1 MDARLVAALAAVW
14 QRETTAEGALALAL
28 ARAAG
33 GVDVGSLR
41 AELMAREA
49 LTFVVDGAE
58 LRPLAAW
65 PRDLVGRFE
74 GVVGAQTGCLDADEP
89 ASDRERVRLRA
100 LYQRP
105 ADHDEFARLA
115 RDPGRRG
122 SHLGLQAL
130 GLHGDPR
137 GAPLLRAALHAMD
150 VDPGRGFAQR
160 RLAALGLGRL
170 GVREATPWLLT
181 ALAAEAHDHEGRP
194 GAGLGVQF
202 PVRGE
207 ILLALGELGDARAV
221 PALVAHLADPV
232 HHLAAMGALHAL
244 GDLAHPAL
252 DVVVAR
258 GAGVV
263 VARGRAVREA

>member
-1 MDARLVAALAAVW
+1 VDALRGELA
-14 QRETTAEGALALAL
+14 
-28 ARAAG
+28 
-33 GVDVGSLR
+33 
-41 AELMAREA
+41 AREA
-49 LTFVVDGAE
+49 LSFVVDGAA

-74 GVVGAQTGCLDADEP
+74 RVVGAWRGSDETTRGRAPDADGPSTER
-89 ASDRERVRLRA
+89 DRILLCA
-100 LYQRP
+100 LLQDP
-105 ADHDEFARLA
+105 ADHDDMARRA
-115 RDPGRRG
+115 RDPGRRT

-130 GLHGDPR
+130 GLHGDSR
-137 GAPLLRAALHAMD
+137 GAALLRAALHAMD

-170 GVREATPWLLT
+170 GLREATPWLLA

-202 PVRGE
+202 PVRAE
-207 ILLALGELGDARAV
+207 ILLALGELGDARTV

-244 GDLAHPAL
+244 GPLAHAAL
-252 DVVVAR
+252 DDAIAR
-258 GAGVV
+258 GPAP
-263 VARGRAVREA
+263 VAARARAVRDA